1 MYFFLIFL
9 FIHQGSLFSSSIY
22 GLSPPTFHLADGQIL
37 CSHVFVLF
45 CFCFL
50 IFSTWLK
57 WILNQK
63 RKRRE
68 KGTWSVQRQH
78 QLEVKSQRLNIYLY
92 TYIYIYIYMLL
103 LSGIPGCCF
112 GLLTFVARVKPRG
125 LVAATGSFI
134 AHTHTHCNITE
145 KPSFLFQISPPETV
159 LILSTWKRLYTFLNI
174 WLTHNRI

>member
-1 MYFFLIFL
+1 MYFFLIFF

-92 TYIYIYIYMLL
+92 TYIYVYIYI
-103 LSGIPGCCF
+103 CCCCLAF
-112 GLLTFVARVKPRG
+112 RVVALDYWHLWHESSLGASSRLQVHS
-125 LVAATGSFI
+125 L
-134 AHTHTHCNITE
+134 HTHTHT
-145 KPSFLFQISPPETV
+145 L
-159 LILSTWKRLYTFLNI
+159 
-174 WLTHNRI
+174 